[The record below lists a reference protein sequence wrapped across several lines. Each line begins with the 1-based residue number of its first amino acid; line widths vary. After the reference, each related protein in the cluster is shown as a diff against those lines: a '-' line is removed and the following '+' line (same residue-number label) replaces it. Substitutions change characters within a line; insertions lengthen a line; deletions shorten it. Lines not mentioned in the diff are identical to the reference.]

1 MASNWADWIRTG
13 SWAHEHQAQ
22 IPALPARAQDLIQM
36 ANDPDVT
43 VIDIARI
50 VTTDPVLTM
59 QVIRMANSAWSAPS
73 KSITSVTEA
82 VGRIG
87 TEAVR
92 NLVLASFMKAQ
103 MTGARV
109 YGPAGATI
117 VDHSIGTALLTIVLS
132 PERNRGELFLGGLL
146 HDVGKLLILKLAHD
160 NRKQFPDL
168 TKDELTASIKD
179 RHPHMGGWLAAR
191 WQLPEGLSDLIAW
204 HHDPEWAINPELVS
218 VIHGANR
225 LAYRY
230 GFGGRP
236 ETADLVSDPIF
247 RDLGIDDARLAYL
260 DAQKS
265 KLFETAQSM
274 FGRRH

>member
-1 MASNWADWIRTG
+1 MS
-13 SWAHEHQAQ
+13 
-22 IPALPARAQDLIQM
+22 IPSLGKDR
-36 ANDPDVT
+36 
-43 VIDIARI
+43 
-50 VTTDPVLTM
+50 
-59 QVIRMANSAWSAPS
+59 SAP
-73 KSITSVTEA
+73 
-82 VGRIG
+82 R
-87 TEAVR
+87 R
-92 NLVLASFMKAQ
+92 
-103 MTGARV
+103 
-109 YGPAGATI
+109 
-117 VDHSIGTALLTIVLS
+117 
-132 PERNRGELFLGGLL
+132 
-146 HDVGKLLILKLAHD
+146 
-160 NRKQFPDL
+160 
-168 TKDELTASIKD
+168 
-179 RHPHMGGWLAAR
+179 
-191 WQLPEGLSDLIAW
+191 LPEGLSDLIAW